1 MKVSIIGSGTM
12 GIGIA
17 QVLIQSEDVVE
28 LNIIARTIEKAE
40 SVKAACLKYLKK
52 MVRKGKI
59 SESCASSAI
68 EKLTVSD
75 SLTTIQSSDLVI
87 EAVAEDFDIKLDLY
101 NKLVPYVTENMIIAS
116 NTSSLSITAFANLF
130 PKPENV
136 VGLHFFNP
144 APVMELVEI
153 VSGHVSCELVI
164 DKLKVFTKSLGKSPV
179 VVNEAPG
186 FVVNRMLIPM
196 INEAVSIL
204 AEGVA
209 TAEDIDKAMKFGAHH
224 PMGPLALADLI
235 GNDVNL
241 SIMETLYR
249 ETGDPKYRAHPL
261 LRKMVR
267 ANHLGR
273 KTKKGFF
280 EY

>member
-1 MKVSIIGSGTM
+1 MEVSIVGSGTM
-12 GIGIA
+12 ATGIA
-17 QVLIQSEDVVE
+17 QVLCLSNEVSRVN
-28 LNIIARTIEKAE
+28 LIARTEDKAIASKSTCEKNISRLA
-40 SVKAACLKYLKK
+40 
-52 MVRKGKI
+52 RKGKVSVEQSSMAIEKVFCFTELATVCNSDLIIEAIAEDFIAKMELFSKLAQFI
-59 SESCASSAI
+59 SES
-68 EKLTVSD
+68 
-75 SLTTIQSSDLVI
+75 VI
-87 EAVAEDFDIKLDLY
+87 V
-101 NKLVPYVTENMIIAS
+101 AS
-116 NTSSLSITAFANLF
+116 NTSSLSITAFGSVLPN
-130 PKPENV
+130 PQNV
-136 VGLHFFNP
+136 IGLHFFNP

-153 VSGHVSCELVI
+153 VVGHETSPEVVG
-164 DKLKVFTKSLGKSPV
+164 KLQVLTKSLGKSPV
-179 VVNEAPG
+179 VVQEAPG

-209 TAEDIDKAMKFGAHH
+209 SAEDIDKAMKLGAHH

-241 SIMETLYR
+241 SIMESLYK

-267 ANHLGR
+267 ANCLGR
-273 KTKKGFF
+273 KTKRGFF

>member
-1 MKVSIIGSGTM
+1 MIISIIGSGTM
-12 GIGIA
+12 ATGIA
-17 QVLIQSEDVVE
+17 QVVLQADDVEKV
-28 LNIIARTIEKAE
+28 IVIARQIEKAE
-40 SVKAACLKYLKK
+40 KAIYQCRSKLFRLF
-52 MVRKGKI
+52 RKGKLT
-59 SESCASSAI
+59 EEQCEFFQ
-68 EKLTVSD
+68 EKLKPSCSISD
-75 SLTTIQSSDLVI
+75 VANSSLVI
-87 EAVAEDFDIKLDLY
+87 EAISENIDKKAALFQGMNEYLKETTIVA
-101 NKLVPYVTENMIIAS
+101 T
-116 NTSSLSITAFANLF
+116 NTSSLSITGLASYFPFPHNL
-130 PKPENV
+130 

-153 VSGHVSCELVI
+153 IVGHETNLEIV
-164 DKLKVFTKSLGKSPV
+164 DKLTFFTKSLGKVPV
-179 VVNEAPG
+179 VVQEAPG

-196 INEAVSIL
+196 INEAISIL

-209 TAEDIDKAMKFGAHH
+209 NAEDIDKAMKFGAHH

-241 SIMETLYR
+241 SIMETLYS

-280 EY
+280 KY

>member
-1 MKVSIIGSGTM
+1 MIVSIIGSGTM
-12 GIGIA
+12 GAGIA
-17 QVLIQSEDVVE
+17 QVLMQSEDVKK
-28 LNIIARTIEKAE
+28 LTIIARSLDKAE
-40 SVKAACLKYLKK
+40 TVKSVCLKQLSKL
-52 MVRKGKI
+52 VRKGKLT
-59 SESCASSAI
+59 ESLASSAI
-68 EKLTVSD
+68 EKLIVSD
-75 SLTTIQSSDLVI
+75 SIADIETSNIVI
-87 EAVAEDFDIKLDLY
+87 EAIAENFEVKLELY
-101 NKLVPYVTENMIIAS
+101 KSLVPYIGKDMIIAS
-116 NTSSLSITAFANLF
+116 NTSSLSITAFASLC
-130 PKPENV
+130 PRPENV

-153 VSGHVSCELVI
+153 ISGHVTSQDVI
-164 DKLKVFTKSLGKSPV
+164 DKLKVFTSKLGKSPV

-196 INEAVSIL
+196 INEAISIL
-204 AEGVA
+204 AEAVA

-241 SIMETLYR
+241 SIMETLYK
-249 ETGDPKYRAHPL
+249 ETGDPKYRPHPL